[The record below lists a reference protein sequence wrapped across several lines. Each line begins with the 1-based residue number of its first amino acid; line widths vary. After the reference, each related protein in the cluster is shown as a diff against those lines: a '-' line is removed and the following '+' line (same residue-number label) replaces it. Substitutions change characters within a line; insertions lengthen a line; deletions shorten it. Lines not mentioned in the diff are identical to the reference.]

1 MVLKR
6 LILLILIIASHAISA
21 QTNENSGPIHVE
33 ILFTQSIDNPNIYQL
48 TSNTNSTALF
58 GTINFYGANGR
69 ILLQLQGI
77 EIPHTPGYHGIDIS
91 EFPEAEEITIEMII
105 EDVSYTTKVRI

>member
-6 LILLILIIASHAISA
+6 LVLLILLIASHAIRA
-21 QTNENSGPIHVE
+21 QINENPEPIRVD

-91 EFPEAEEITIEMII
+91 EFPEVEEITIEMII
-105 EDVSYTTKVRI
+105 EDVSYTKNVRL

>member
-6 LILLILIIASHAISA
+6 LVLLILLIASHAISA
-21 QTNENSGPIHVE
+21 QTNDNSKSIHVE
-33 ILFTQSIDNPNIYQL
+33 ILFTRDADNPNIYQL

-91 EFPEAEEITIEMII
+91 EFPEEDEITIEMLI
-105 EDVSYTTKVRI
+105 ENISYTKKVRL

>member
-6 LILLILIIASHAISA
+6 LVLLILLIASHALSA
-21 QTNENSGPIHVE
+21 QTNDKSGPIHVE
-33 ILFTQSIDNPNIYQL
+33 ILFTKSIDDPNIYQL

-58 GTINFYGANGR
+58 GTINFYGSNER

-77 EIPHTPGYHGIDIS
+77 EIPHSPGYHGIDIS
-91 EFPEAEEITIEMII
+91 EFPKAEEITIEMII
-105 EDVSYTTKVRI
+105 EDVSYTKNVRL

>member
-6 LILLILIIASHAISA
+6 LVLLLLLIVSYSISA
-21 QTNENSGPIHVE
+21 RTEPNSDSIHVE
-33 ILFTQSIDNPNIYQL
+33 ILFSQAFDDPQVYQL

-77 EIPHTPGYHGIDIS
+77 EIPHAPGYHGIDIS

-105 EDVSYTTKVRI
+105 EDVSYTKKVRL

>member
-6 LILLILIIASHAISA
+6 LILLLLLIASHAISA
-21 QTNENSGPIHVE
+21 QITDNSKSVQVE
-33 ILFTQSIDNPNIYQL
+33 ILFTQDIDNPHIYQL

-58 GTINFYGANGR
+58 GTINFYGAKGK

-77 EIPHTPGYHGIDIS
+77 EIPHAPGYHGIDIS
-91 EFPEAEEITIEMII
+91 EFPKAEEITIEMMI
-105 EDVSYTTKVRI
+105 EDVSYTKKVRL

>member
-6 LILLILIIASHAISA
+6 LVLLILLIASHAISA
-21 QTNENSGPIHVE
+21 QTNDNSGPIHVE
-33 ILFTQSIDNPNIYQL
+33 ILFTREADKPNIYQL

-58 GTINFYGANGR
+58 GTINFYGADGR

-77 EIPHTPGYHGIDIS
+77 EIPHTPGYHGIDTS
-91 EFPEAEEITIEMII
+91 EFPVAEEITIEMII
-105 EDVSYTTKVRI
+105 EDVSYTKKVRL

>member
-6 LILLILIIASHAISA
+6 LVLLLLLIVSYSISA
-21 QTNENSGPIHVE
+21 RTEPNSDSIHVE
-33 ILFTQSIDNPNIYQL
+33 ILFSQSIDDPQVYQL

-91 EFPEAEEITIEMII
+91 EFPKAEEITIEMII
-105 EDVSYTTKVRI
+105 EDVSYTKKVRL

>member
-6 LILLILIIASHAISA
+6 LVLLLLLIVSYSISA
-21 QTNENSGPIHVE
+21 RTESNSDSIHVE
-33 ILFTQSIDNPNIYQL
+33 ILFSQAIDDPQVYQL

-91 EFPEAEEITIEMII
+91 EFPKAEEITIEMII
-105 EDVSYTTKVRI
+105 ENVSYTKKVRL

>member
-6 LILLILIIASHAISA
+6 LVLLILLIASHAINA
-21 QTNENSGPIHVE
+21 QINDNSESIQVE
-33 ILFTQSIDNPNIYQL
+33 ILFTEDLDNPKIYNL
-48 TSNTNSTALF
+48 TTNANSNALF

-77 EIPHTPGYHGIDIS
+77 EIPHSPGYHGIDIS

-105 EDVSYTTKVRI
+105 EGVSYTKKVRL

>member
-6 LILLILIIASHAISA
+6 LILLMLLIASHAISA
-21 QTNENSGPIHVE
+21 QTTDNSKSIQVD
-33 ILFTQSIDNPNIYQL
+33 ILFAQDLDHPNLYQL
-48 TSNTNSTALF
+48 TSNTNSNALF

-77 EIPHTPGYHGIDIS
+77 EIPHAPGYHGIDIS

-105 EDVSYTTKVRI
+105 EDVSYTKKVRL